1 MDLRRSPS
9 RRVVVTGLGA
19 LSAAGLTKEALW
31 ESLLA
36 GRSGIGPVTRFDASG
51 MSSRIAGEVKDFD
64 PANTIDPTLKPRRM
78 SRQTQLGVV
87 AAMQAIR
94 DAELSPAFLKARTV
108 ATIIGVASSSCEAAS
123 ETAILVEKHGPL
135 HASRQFVSASTPQA
149 TSAAVS
155 KLFEAKQ
162 SLAVSVSSACAAGL
176 DAIGKAF
183 HLVRAGRVDL
193 ALCGGAD
200 APISRT
206 PMAEFAAC
214 GMLSTHN
221 HEPLRGGRPFDRERT
236 GGVIAE
242 GAAVAVIETLDS
254 ARARGANCYLEI
266 CGYDSCVD
274 FEDDLPGSGL
284 EAAMQGA
291 IMHSSA
297 SLDRIDYISAWGP
310 GDPQFD
316 LRETQA
322 IKKVFG
328 ERAYHIAVSSIKGVI
343 GNALSAAGP
352 LQMTAL
358 AHAFRDRMIP
368 PTCNCELSDV
378 FCDLDYVR
386 DVPRRANLRS
396 ALINAHGVGGGNSC
410 LLVSGLNGAS

>member
-64 PANTIDPTLKPRRM
+64 PVAMIDPALKPRRM

-87 AAMQAIR
+87 AAMQAIE
-94 DAELSPAFLKARTV
+94 DAGLNATLLKNRTV
-108 ATIIGVASSSCEAAS
+108 ATIIGVASSSCEATS

-135 HASRQFVSASTPQA
+135 HASRQFVSSSTPQA
-149 TSAAVS
+149 TSAAIS
-155 KLFEAKQ
+155 KLLETRQ
-162 SLAVSVSSACAAGL
+162 NLVVCVSSACAAGL

-183 HLVRAGRVDL
+183 HLVRSGRVDL
-193 ALCGGAD
+193 AVCGGAD

-221 HEPLRGGRPFDRERT
+221 HEPLHGGRPFDRERT

-254 ARARGANCYLEI
+254 ALARGARSYLEI

-274 FEDDLPGSGL
+274 NYNDCSGSGL

-291 IMHSSA
+291 IMHSSRA
-297 SLDRIDYISAWGP
+297 LKEIDYISAWGP

-322 IKKVFG
+322 IKTVFG
-328 ERAYHIAVSSIKGVI
+328 PRAYHIAVSSIKGVI
-343 GNALSAAGP
+343 GNALAAAGP
-352 LQMTAL
+352 LQMTVL
-358 AHAFRDRMIP
+358 AHAFRDRIIP
-368 PTCNCELSDV
+368 PTCNCELTDIH
-378 FCDLDYVR
+378 CDLDYVR
-386 DVPRRANLRS
+386 DKPRRAWLRS

-410 LLVSGLNGAS
+410 LLVAGLNGAS